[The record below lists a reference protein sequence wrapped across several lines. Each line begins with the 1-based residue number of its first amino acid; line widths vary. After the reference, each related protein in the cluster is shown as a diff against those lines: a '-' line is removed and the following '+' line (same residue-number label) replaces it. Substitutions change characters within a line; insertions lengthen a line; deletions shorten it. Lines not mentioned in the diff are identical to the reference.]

1 MVTDPIADLLT
12 RVRNA
17 NLKSLEKVDIPSSKI
32 KIEVARILK
41 EEGYIANYKSI
52 EDYKQGILRI
62 YLKYTPEG
70 NRVIRGLKRASKPS
84 LRQYCGYRKM
94 PKVDGGMGIAIL
106 STPRGI
112 MTGRKAKELKA
123 GGELLCYVW

>member
-70 NRVIRGLKRASKPS
+70 NRVLRGLKRASKPS